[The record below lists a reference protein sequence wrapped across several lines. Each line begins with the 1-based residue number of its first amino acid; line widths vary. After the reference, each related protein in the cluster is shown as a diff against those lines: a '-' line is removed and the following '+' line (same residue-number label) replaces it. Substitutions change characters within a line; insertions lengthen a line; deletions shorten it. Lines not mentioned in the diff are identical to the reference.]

1 MRCVIANDS
10 ERHPKK
16 IIFANNYTMS
26 NVCQNKRIIFCND
39 KQALCGLIFIAL
51 ITLVA
56 ILGYLITPDSSPQAN
71 TQHLSLAAKPPL
83 FTVQMLRIKKDVAV
97 EKRSFLSRMLY
108 GQTPD
113 YQEIP
118 IPTNY
123 QLPST
128 NYQVPTNS
136 EQVPSTNYQLSIDS
150 SAVIGVVQKRYLLGT
165 DRFGRDLLSRLI
177 IGARISLAVGAIA
190 VCIAL
195 LAGICLGA
203 LAGYY
208 GGRIDALIMWL
219 CNVMWSL
226 PTLLMVIAITIALGK
241 GFWQIFIAIGLTM
254 WVDVARLVRGQV
266 MGIRQ
271 KEYIEA
277 ARALGYNDV
286 RIIFRHIL
294 PNIISP
300 LIVITAA
307 NFASAILVEAG
318 LNFLGIGT
326 QPPTPSWGSMIRDH
340 YAYIMLDAAHL
351 AIAPGVA
358 IVLTV
363 IAFTFVGNGLRRI
376 Q

>member
-1 MRCVIANDS
+1 M
-10 ERHPKK
+10 
-16 IIFANNYTMS
+16 
-26 NVCQNKRIIFCND
+26 
-39 KQALCGLIFIAL
+39 
-51 ITLVA
+51 
-56 ILGYLITPDSSPQAN
+56 GYLITPDSSPQVN
-71 TQHLSLAAKPPL
+71 TQHVSLAAKPPL
-83 FTVQMLRIKKDVAV
+83 FTVQMLRVKKNVAV
-97 EKRSFLSRMLY
+97 EKRSLLSRMLY

-118 IPTNY
+118 ISDIQYGEKNILVVEY
-123 QLPST
+123 GSD
-128 NYQVPTNS
+128 
-136 EQVPSTNYQLSIDS
+136 QLSIIHYPLS
-150 SAVIGVVQKRYLLGT
+150 IVIGVVQKRYLLGT

-195 LAGICLGA
+195 LVGVCLGA

-266 MGIRQ
+266 MSIRQ

-277 ARALGYNDV
+277 AQALGYNDV

-340 YAYIMLDAAHL
+340 YAYIILDASINCRKPSQSSAVCSIFSAPAGNLYFDFDFDFFSKSLIVVL
-351 AIAPGVA
+351 A
-358 IVLTV
+358 
-363 IAFTFVGNGLRRI
+363 AFPRPTDNASFLANGPSGEA
-376 Q
+376 

>member
-1 MRCVIANDS
+1 MNIELLNI
-10 ERHPKK
+10 ELHKK
-16 IIFANNYTMS
+16 
-26 NVCQNKRIIFCND
+26 NVFCND
-39 KQALCGLIFIAL
+39 KQALCGLTFIAL

-56 ILGYLITPDSSPQAN
+56 ILGYLITPDSAPQAN
-71 TQHLSLAAKPPL
+71 TQHVSLAAKPPL
-83 FTVQMLRIKKDVAV
+83 FTVQMLRIKKNVAV
-97 EKRSFLSRMLY
+97 EKRPLLSRMLY

-118 IPTNY
+118 ISDIQYGEKNVLVVEY
-123 QLPST
+123 GSDQLPATSD
-128 NYQVPTNS
+128 QLSIV
-136 EQVPSTNYQLSIDS
+136 NYQLSIDNDV
-150 SAVIGVVQKRYLLGT
+150 VIGVVQKRYLLGT

-195 LAGICLGA
+195 LVGVFLGA

-266 MGIRQ
+266 MSIRQ

-277 ARALGYNDV
+277 VRALGYNDV

-300 LIVITAA
+300 LIVITVA